1 MARPSA
7 TDRARR
13 LLVLLPYL
21 GRQRTIP
28 LAELAQVT
36 GTDQATVAADL
47 TLLSLCGPDDWNL
60 VGVYVEGDT
69 AEVFSDL
76 PALERPLR
84 LTAAEARALA
94 TALEAIGVDPA
105 SDLPRRLAEVASQGP
120 DLEALGRTVRSS
132 LAPGGQAAV
141 IAALTYAGG
150 AHTAVR
156 IRYFSA
162 ERGSDSVRVVHPYS
176 LYTWR
181 GVWYLL
187 AFCEAAGQERTFRV
201 DRITAVEQTPA
212 HFERPEGLPSPL
224 APLPD
229 LAVLPRARV
238 RFFADAPDLN
248 DRDWPGASFVPQ
260 DDGSVVASVPY
271 AGTAWIASKIAARL
285 GEAEV
290 TGPDEVRRAV
300 AERAARL
307 LETLTNKDRETD
319 G

>member
-21 GRQRTIP
+21 SRQRTIP

-36 GTDQATVAADL
+36 GTDKATVAADL
-47 TLLSLCGPDDWNL
+47 TLLSLCGSDDWNL

-76 PALERPLR
+76 PALERPVR

-105 SDLPRRLAEVASQGP
+105 SDLARRLADVAAQGP
-120 DLEALGRTVRSS
+120 DLEELGRCVRSS
-132 LAPGGQAAV
+132 LAPDGQAAV
-141 IAALTYAGG
+141 IAALSYAGG
-150 AHTAVR
+150 ARTAAR

-162 ERGSDSVRVVHPYS
+162 DRGTDSVRAVHPYS
-176 LYTWR
+176 LYAWR
-181 GVWYLL
+181 GAWYLL
-187 AFCEAAGQERTFRV
+187 AFCETAGEERTFRV
-201 DRITAVEQTPA
+201 DRITAVEQTSA
-212 HFERPEGLPSPL
+212 GFERPEGLPASP

-229 LAVLPRARV
+229 LAALPRATV
-238 RFFADAPDLN
+238 RFRADAPDLN
-248 DRDWPGASFVPQ
+248 DRYWPGASFALQ
-260 DDGSVVASVPY
+260 EDGSVVASVPY
-271 AGTAWIASKIAARL
+271 AGTAWIASRIAARL

-290 TGPDEVRRAV
+290 TDPKEVRRAV
-300 AERAARL
+300 AARAARL
-307 LETLTNKDRETD
+307 LETLRNKDREP
-319 G
+319 GE